1 LSRYIFVFIFFA
13 AQSLAHDARPI
24 YLEINENDRAQPSYE
39 VKTKIPDSLN
49 FFPEAS
55 LPGDCKLDAPLEKE
69 RGSGF
74 SVLRTQFS
82 CSEMI
87 QGKLLTIDF
96 PEPNPSLS
104 ILIRIS
110 SRNGEVHTR
119 LLSPS
124 EFEWL
129 IPEAENISSIA
140 KEYTDLGIRHISGGY
155 DHLLFVL
162 CLFFVVI
169 LREQKKW
176 RTLFL
181 TVTGFTLA
189 HSFTLAFS
197 VFDLIT
203 LPILFVEALIA
214 LSITFLALEL
224 TKPDKKSL
232 TFAYPSIVAVAFG
245 LLHGFGFA
253 SVLKSIGLPQSDL
266 LVGLLFFNLGVEIGQ
281 LIFLFSIGFIS
292 LSFVRISMSLEKQSV
307 LIAYTA
313 GASSAYWFIDRLM
326 GFFSI

>member
-1 LSRYIFVFIFFA
+1 MSRYIFVFIFFA
-13 AQSLAHDARPI
+13 TYSFAHDARPI
-24 YLEINENDRAQPSYE
+24 YLEINENDLAELIYE

-49 FFPEAS
+49 FFPEVI
-55 LPGDCKLDAPLEKE
+55 LPSDCKSGDLFEKKK
-69 RGSGF
+69 GSGF
-74 SVLRTQFS
+74 SVLQTQFA
-82 CSEMI
+82 CSETI
-87 QGKLLTIDF
+87 RGKLISLDF
-96 PEPNPSLS
+96 PKPNPSLS

-110 SRNGEVHTR
+110 SRDGGVYTR
-119 LLSPS
+119 LLSPG
-124 EFEWL
+124 EVKWL
-129 IPEAENISSIA
+129 IPETETISSIA
-140 KEYTDLGIRHISGGY
+140 KEYTDLGMRHIFGGY

-176 RTLFL
+176 RVLFL

-189 HSFTLAFS
+189 HSLTLAFS

-224 TKPDKKSL
+224 AKLDKKSL
-232 TFAYPSIVAVAFG
+232 TFTYPSIVAVAFG

-266 LVGLLFFNLGVEIGQ
+266 LVGLLFFNLGVEVGQ
-281 LIFLFSIGFIS
+281 VIFLVFIGFAS
-292 LSFVRISMSLEKQSV
+292 LSFVRMSVSLEKQAI
-307 LIAYTA
+307 LIAYIA
-313 GASSAYWFIDRLM
+313 GSSSVYWVIDRVI
-326 GFFSI
+326 GFS